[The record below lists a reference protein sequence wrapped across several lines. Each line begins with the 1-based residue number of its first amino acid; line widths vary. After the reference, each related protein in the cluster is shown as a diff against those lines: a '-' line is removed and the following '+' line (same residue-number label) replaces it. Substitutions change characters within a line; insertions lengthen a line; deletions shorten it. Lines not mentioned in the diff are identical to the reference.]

1 VGPIAPP
8 IDPRS
13 PVPKYSQLRELLLE
27 LIESELA
34 PDAPIPSERELAQG
48 HGLSRMT
55 VRQAVSQLVSQGHLY
70 RVHGRGTFVARPTI
84 QIRLA
89 LTSFTEDMRR
99 LGLQPGAVT
108 LAAARIQ
115 AGEEVGRHLGLPATA
130 EVHTLERLR
139 TADGVPMAIERTHL
153 PADLTPGP
161 ARGRPGQ
168 PVPVRAPGRTL
179 RGGARP
185 R

>member
-1 VGPIAPP
+1 VGLIAPP
-8 IDPRS
+8 IAPRS

-34 PDAPIPSERELAQG
+34 PDAPIPSECELAQG

-70 RVHGRGTFVARPTI
+70 RVNGRGTFVTRPTI
-84 QIRLA
+84 QMRLA

-108 LAAARIQ
+108 LAAARI
-115 AGEEVGRHLGLPATA
+115 
-130 EVHTLERLR
+130 
-139 TADGVPMAIERTHL
+139 HL
-153 PADLTPGP
+153 PADLTSGP